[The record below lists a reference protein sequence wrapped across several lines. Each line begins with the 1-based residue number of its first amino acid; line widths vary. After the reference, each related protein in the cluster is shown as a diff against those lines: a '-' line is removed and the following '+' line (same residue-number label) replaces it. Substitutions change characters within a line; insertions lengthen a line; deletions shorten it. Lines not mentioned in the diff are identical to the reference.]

1 VGINLLR
8 EGLDL
13 PEVSLVAIL
22 DADKEGFL
30 RSSTSLIQTI
40 GRAARNV
47 AGRVILYAD
56 VITDSMRHALA
67 ETERRREL
75 QRAYN
80 LEHGIDPQTIRK
92 AVTDLVAQF
101 RAGGSSRPP
110 ETSPLPVGATSER
123 SRRAGRRAVERL
135 AGPVPEHA
143 GELPA
148 DELTRLIATLDAEMH
163 EAAAELRFEYAARLR
178 DEIRRLNRELKEVG

>member
-1 VGINLLR
+1 MHELLYPLAQGYDSVALEADVELGGTDQRFNLLV
-8 EGLDL
+8 G
-13 PEVSLVAIL
+13 
-22 DADKEGFL
+22 
-30 RSSTSLIQTI
+30 
-40 GRAARNV
+40 
-47 AGRVILYAD
+47 
-56 VITDSMRHALA
+56 
-67 ETERRREL
+67 REL